1 VESELKEFIEMIKP
15 LIQKN
20 GIRIDGI
27 GILPGKLDKLI
38 ELQDRTNFLLA
49 KLLEAVK
56 Q

>member
-1 VESELKEFIEMIKP
+1 MDNEVKELIDAIKP

-27 GILPGKLDKLI
+27 GILPGKLDKMI

-49 KLLEAVK
+49 KLLEAVR
-56 Q
+56 